1 MKSLVLDANAIIS
14 LFDGDRTVAETMSLA
29 ERILIPAVVL
39 GEVSVGIESG
49 TARGTRAAQA
59 LERLLDR
66 PNVQVLNITQETS
79 SFFVTVVRYLKK
91 IGKPIPQDDLWIA
104 AGVLETGSVLL
115 TRDTHFDNLP
125 MLRICR

>member
-14 LFDGDRTVAETMSLA
+14 LFDGDRMVSETMSRA
-29 ERILIPAVVL
+29 EQILIPAVVL

-49 TARGTRAAQA
+49 TVRGSRAAVA
-59 LERLLDR
+59 LEKLLDR
-66 PNVQVLNITQETS
+66 PNVQVLNVTQETA

-104 AGVLETGSVLL
+104 AGVLETGAVLL

>member
-14 LFDGDRTVAETMSLA
+14 LFDGDRGVAETMSQA
-29 ERILIPAVVL
+29 ERILIPAIVL

-49 TARGTRAAQA
+49 TARGSRAAQA
-59 LERLLDR
+59 LESLLDR
-66 PNVQVLNITQETS
+66 PNVQILNITQETS

-91 IGKPIPQDDLWIA
+91 IRKPIPQDDLWIA

-115 TRDTHFDNLP
+115 THDTHFDNLP

>member
-1 MKSLVLDANAIIS
+1 MKSLVLDANAVIS
-14 LFDGDRTVAETMSLA
+14 LFDGDGAVAETMSRA

-39 GEVSVGIESG
+39 GEICVGLESE
-49 TARGTRAAQA
+49 TARGTRATQA

-115 TRDTHFDNLP
+115 TRDAHFDNLP
-125 MLRICR
+125 MLRICH

>member
-14 LFDGDRTVAETMSLA
+14 LFDGDGTVAETMSLA

-39 GEVSVGIESG
+39 GEVCVGIESG
-49 TARGTRAAQA
+49 TSRGTRAAQA

-125 MLRICR
+125 MLRTCR

>member
-14 LFDGDRTVAETMSLA
+14 LFDGDRGVAETMSQA
-29 ERILIPAVVL
+29 ERILIPAIVL

-49 TARGTRAAQA
+49 TARGSRAAQA

-66 PNVQVLNITQETS
+66 PNVQILNITQETA
-79 SFFVTVVRYLKK
+79 SFFVTIVRHLKK

-115 TRDTHFDNLP
+115 TRDAHFDNLP

>member
-14 LFDGDRTVAETMSLA
+14 LFDGDRAVAETMSQA
-29 ERILIPAVVL
+29 ERILIPAIVL

-49 TARGTRAAQA
+49 TARGSRAAQA

-66 PNVQVLNITQETS
+66 PNVQILNVSQETA

-115 TRDTHFDNLP
+115 TRDAHFDNLP
-125 MLRICR
+125 MLRISR

>member
-14 LFDGDRTVAETMSLA
+14 LFDGDRTVSETMSRA

-49 TARGTRAAQA
+49 TVRGSRAAQA
-59 LERLLDR
+59 LEKLLDR
-66 PNVQVLNITQETS
+66 PNVQVLNVSQETA

-104 AGVLETGSVLL
+104 AGVLETGAVLL